1 MIFRIN
7 NNILAIDMK
16 KLKQKHKNK
25 TRAFGVVSLMVF
37 VGAMGLLVFA
47 MSRTVSEVR
56 EVAISKSPEV
66 ILASAGL
73 SDAEGVSLQVSYFD
87 QKADECVDMYD
98 RTKAAALKERQFGWH
113 DCGYYNKRLE
123 QGLVSNNLNDQYL
136 PIAIGGK
143 LTSNRGLT
151 DMSRWFSEV
160 EGKSKSYIGAI
171 KLDYDA
177 DGATFSFHK
186 NEFYP
191 LDKVEFSKGED
202 VNSDG
207 HNHLFT
213 MNFSVPFTALLSG
226 NESFTITA
234 DDDTFVYVGDKLAV
248 DMGGIHDA
256 MTGSLTIKE
265 NGEVYSS
272 VDGAALAYSGINVG
286 NGEGSVVRIF
296 HADRDEDNSVFKVE
310 FAGMNLG
317 VVETKLADGEDGV
330 QIAYNPEDPSYIAP
344 LGESSVVKPDT
355 TKGYIVLAT
364 IEGVAV
370 VVLAFLLAFSA
381 RLVVK
386 RKYN

>member
-1 MIFRIN
+1 
-7 NNILAIDMK
+7 MK
-16 KLKQKHKNK
+16 KLKQKHKNR
-25 TRAFGVVSLMVF
+25 TLAFGVISLMVF
-37 VGAMGLLVFA
+37 VGAMGLLVLA

-66 ILASAGL
+66 ILANAGL

-87 QKADECVDMYD
+87 QKADECVDLYD
-98 RTKAAALKERQFGWH
+98 KTKAAALKERQFGWH

-123 QGLVSNNLNDQYL
+123 QGLVASELNEKYL
-136 PIAIGGK
+136 PIAKGGK

-160 EGKSKSYIGAI
+160 EGKSKSYIGVI
-171 KLDYDA
+171 KLDYDS
-177 DGATFSFHK
+177 DRATFKFYK

-191 LDKVEFSKGED
+191 LDKVEFGNDEE
-202 VNSDG
+202 VNGDG

-213 MNFSVPFTALLSG
+213 MNFSVPFTVLLSG

-234 DDDTFVYVGDKLAV
+234 DDDTFVYVGNELAV
-248 DMGGIHDA
+248 DMGGIHDV
-256 MTGSLTIKE
+256 MTGSLVIKE
-265 NGEVYSS
+265 TGEIYSAVNGT
-272 VDGAALAYSGINVG
+272 DLAYSGIKVN

-296 HADRDEDNSVFKVE
+296 HADRNEESSVFKVE
-310 FAGMNLG
+310 FSGMNLG

-330 QIAYNPEDPSYIAP
+330 QIAYNPEDPSYVAP
-344 LGESSVVKPDT
+344 LGESSVVKPDI

-370 VVLAFLLAFSA
+370 VVVAFLLALSA

-386 RKYN
+386 RKYNQ

>member
-1 MIFRIN
+1 
-7 NNILAIDMK
+7 MK
-16 KLKQKHKNK
+16 KLKQKHKNR
-25 TRAFGVVSLMVF
+25 TLAFGIISLMVF
-37 VGAMGLLVFA
+37 VGAMGLLVLA
-47 MSRTVSEVR
+47 MSKTVLEVR

-66 ILASAGL
+66 ILANAGL

-87 QKADECVDMYD
+87 QKADECVDLYD
-98 RTKAAALKERQFGWH
+98 KTKAAALKERQFGWH

-123 QGLVSNNLNDQYL
+123 QGLVASELNEKYL
-136 PIAIGGK
+136 PIAKGGK

-160 EGKSKSYIGAI
+160 EGKSKSYIGVI
-171 KLDYDA
+171 KLDYDS
-177 DGATFSFHK
+177 DRATFKFYK

-191 LDKVEFSKGED
+191 LDKVEFGNDEE
-202 VNSDG
+202 VNDDG

-213 MNFSVPFTALLSG
+213 MNFSVPFTVLLSG

-234 DDDTFVYVGDKLAV
+234 DDDTFVYVGNELAV
-248 DMGGIHDA
+248 DMGGIHDV
-256 MTGSLTIKE
+256 MTGSLVIKE
-265 NGEVYSS
+265 TGEIYSAVNGT
-272 VDGAALAYSGINVG
+272 DLAYSGIKVN

-296 HADRDEDNSVFKVE
+296 HADRNEENSVFKVE
-310 FAGMNLG
+310 FSGMNLG

-330 QIAYNPEDPSYIAP
+330 QIAYNPEDPSYVAP

-370 VVLAFLLAFSA
+370 VVVAFLLAFSA

-386 RKYN
+386 RKYNQ